1 IVVPHE
7 GRLAEGGAHLVVGGQ
22 ELMRHARLVPSA
34 IQFSAYQLRR
44 GATAKDAIADE
55 GDASFQL
62 WYGDELA
69 DGKREEWRRVGSGRG
84 RPQRDPP
91 FLGHAKESP
100 LLGLSSGAHRSERI
114 PVARQFQRLVHALIA
129 GRLILAEANRPYI
142 NPQSPSLRSPPKVPL
157 ASSCARRP
165 HPTPPSAALSTLS
178 FHFPWIGP
186 SPGRRLESL
195 PPAMSRRVLVTGG
208 AGYIGSHTV
217 LQLLLEGFT
226 VVVVDN
232 LDNSSEVAVQRVAEL
247 AGDRRRNLT
256 FHRVIIVWF
265 GPWRLR
271 FGFCGSDGRC
281 WFADTSHLIL
291 DFGYVWVSCLRRFGF
306 LFSPSKPE
314 QN

>member
-1 IVVPHE
+1 MSKFRHYIFLRVQALLRKGLAGPVPRRIVAADVDHAAAAGEAFCPGAADVGSRNWRWCRRSRPPPRSSRTCSPRRGLRSGPWRSRPTIVVPHE

-91 FLGHAKESP
+91 FLGHAKERELRVPAGLPASP

-142 NPQSPSLRSPPKVPL
+142 NPNLPRCVHLQRCPWLHL
-157 ASSCARRP
+157 ALA

-178 FHFPWIGP
+178 FHFPSIGP
-186 SPGRRLESL
+186 SPGRRLES
-195 PPAMSRRVLVTGG
+195 
-208 AGYIGSHTV
+208 
-217 LQLLLEGFT
+217 
-226 VVVVDN
+226 
-232 LDNSSEVAVQRVAEL
+232 
-247 AGDRRRNLT
+247 
-256 FHRVIIVWF
+256 
-265 GPWRLR
+265 
-271 FGFCGSDGRC
+271 
-281 WFADTSHLIL
+281 
-291 DFGYVWVSCLRRFGF
+291 
-306 LFSPSKPE
+306 
-314 QN
+314 